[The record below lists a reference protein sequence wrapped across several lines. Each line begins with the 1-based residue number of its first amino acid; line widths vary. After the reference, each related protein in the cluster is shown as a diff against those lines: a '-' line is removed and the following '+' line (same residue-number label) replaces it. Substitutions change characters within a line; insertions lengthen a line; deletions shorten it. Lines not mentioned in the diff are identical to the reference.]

1 MFFYLVI
8 TGLIFAIVGIRA
20 LLKPVE
26 AVAIPY
32 SLTGINVDAKNYL
45 RSGAGGV
52 AIAAGIL
59 MLTGA
64 FVPTLTLSGAMV
76 AVVILGGLVA
86 GRLFSLLVDGN
97 PGIVPW
103 ISGMFELLGLL
114 SGLYWIR
121 FYLS

>member
-32 SLTGINVDAKNYL
+32 SLTGNNVDAKNYL

>member
-8 TGLIFAIVGIRA
+8 TGLLFLIVGFRA
-20 LLKPVE
+20 LLQPVE

-32 SLTGINVDAKNYL
+32 SFSANNVDTKNYL

-52 AIAAGIL
+52 AIAAGAVMIA
-59 MLTGA
+59 GA
-64 FVPTLTLSGAMV
+64 FIPALTLSAAMISV
-76 AVVILGGLVA
+76 TILGGLVF
-86 GRLFSLLVDGN
+86 GRVVSLMLDGN

-103 ISGMFELLGLL
+103 ISGFFELLGLV
-114 SGLYWIR
+114 SGAYWLQ

>member
-8 TGLIFAIVGIRA
+8 TGVIFLIVGVRA

-32 SLTGINVDAKNYL
+32 SLTGNNVDAKNYL

-52 AIAAGIL
+52 AIAAGALI
-59 MLTGA
+59 TAGA

-76 AVVILGGLVA
+76 SVVILGGLVL
-86 GRLFSLLVDGN
+86 GRLFSVAVDGN